1 LGAGE
6 AEHLSRAVFAEY
18 AQDFHLETRA
28 TVTDGNCWLHLDAVK
43 IKRLGDDINPILQSI
58 GKKAGIAFGHRDII
72 MPQQLL
78 NLVNAGSVINQ
89 QAGIGMAQIMH
100 PNRA

>member
-1 LGAGE
+1 
-6 AEHLSRAVFAEY
+6 
-18 AQDFHLETRA
+18 
-28 TVTDGNCWLHLDAVK
+28 
-43 IKRLGDDINPILQSI
+43 
-58 GKKAGIAFGHRDII
+58 

-89 QAGIGMAQIMH
+89 QAGIGVAQIMH